1 MHHCDII
8 ITISILK
15 RQAALKATDFVRDGM
30 VVGLGT
36 GTTSKHLILAFGER
50 VRAGLK
56 IQAVPT
62 PRRPPTT
69 NGIPLIESTM
79 PG

>member
-1 MHHCDII
+1 M
-8 ITISILK
+8 TPSIKTLQFDLDSEK
-15 RQAALKATDFVRDGM
+15 QRAALKATEYVQDGM

-36 GTTSKHLILAFGER
+36 GTTSKHLIIALGER

-62 PRRPPTT
+62 SHDTAALARQS
-69 NGIPLIESTM
+69 GIPL
-79 PG
+79 